1 MASTGNQRCE
11 SPASITTVVIEDA
24 PVAAPSSAYT
34 LQADCAPEN
43 LELFAN
49 ASSGSSTI
57 TYSWSGPNGFSSSL
71 ENPVIPNATE
81 ASNGSYVLTINDGNV
96 CTATETVEVS
106 GIMNQEPMPLISH
119 NGAECVGDLVEVS
132 VPQYEGAAVD
142 YVWTT
147 PTMQDVDGLNT
158 NSLVISPV
166 DGSIHNG
173 DYSVEITIDGCVV
186 NSDVFTLTV
195 NDQPSSAPTATTG
208 VICSGEIL
216 SLEANGSAE

>member
-1 MASTGNQRCE
+1 MTTTSPTTTVGPGHPFYQSGPWRVRVTNATGSHDFYLTITQNGCE

-119 NGAECVGDLVEVS
+119 NGAECVGDLVELPLRS
-132 VPQYEGAAVD
+132 MISHRQHRLPQRV
-142 YVWTT
+142 
-147 PTMQDVDGLNT
+147 
-158 NSLVISPV
+158 
-166 DGSIHNG
+166 
-173 DYSVEITIDGCVV
+173 
-186 NSDVFTLTV
+186 
-195 NDQPSSAPTATTG
+195 
-208 VICSGEIL
+208 
-216 SLEANGSAE
+216 